1 MKRSELE
8 QILREGIQKIL
19 KEEKFTPRLNQTQP
33 KKKRRYI
40 PDTIDFMKDIRD
52 KFKEHF
58 KLVKNQKGEY
68 KLYISPLMKY
78 ALDGIDRGRPG
89 SDYLKTKSA
98 LTKDISGKIPTNVR
112 GLLKKYSNFLN
123 PGLEMFAINTKI
135 KEVTPEGNI
144 IFFNPGGK
152 YSEESVDDTLSEK
165 KKISW
170 DAVDNAYYEPK
181 NDEEDNEEEPKHDTK
196 PYKPKP
202 EVNIKSVIEK
212 IASDVFSATNID
224 QAKKIFIDFIEST
237 HIKESDK
244 KKMIETAAGINN
256 LVKLQFY
263 TANSLL
269 KYEGYGLNQLNDKN
283 KHGI

>member
-33 KKKRRYI
+33 KKKGRYI
-40 PDTIDFMKDIRD
+40 PDTIDFMKDDRV

-68 KLYISPLMKY
+68 KLYISPLMKS
-78 ALDGIDRGRPG
+78 ALDGIDRGRTG
-89 SDYLKTKSA
+89 SDYLKTKSS
-98 LTKDISGKIPTNVR
+98 LTKDISEKIPTNVR

-165 KKISW
+165 KNVSW
-170 DAVDNAYYEPK
+170 DAVDKVYYEPK
-181 NDEEDNEEEPKHDTK
+181 DKEDNDDGDDKPEHDSK
-196 PYKPKP
+196 PYKPEP
-202 EVNIKSVIEK
+202 EVNIKSVIER
-212 IASDVFSATNID
+212 IASDIFSATDLD
-224 QAKKIFIDFIEST
+224 QAKKIFIDFIKNT
-237 HIKESDK
+237 QIKDSDK
-244 KKMIETAAGINN
+244 KKMIETASGMKN

-263 TANSLL
+263 AANSLL
-269 KYEGYGLNQLNDKN
+269 KYEGHSLNQLNDK
-283 KHGI
+283 K